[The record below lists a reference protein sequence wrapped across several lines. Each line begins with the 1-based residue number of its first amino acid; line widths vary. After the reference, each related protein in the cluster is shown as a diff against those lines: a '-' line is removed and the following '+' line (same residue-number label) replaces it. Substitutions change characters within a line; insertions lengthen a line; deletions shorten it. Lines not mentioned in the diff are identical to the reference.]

1 MLSLKLKVAFIP
13 AYSKGLVWEE
23 YNSDSGTLISSS
35 WIEHDISSIEVEVLD
50 PVGLLVCVTGH

>member
-13 AYSKGLVWEE
+13 VYSKGLVWEE

-35 WIEHDISSIEVEVLD
+35 WIEVEVLD